1 MPAKSKAQQRFFG
14 MVRAAQK
21 GEMENPSS
29 EVLDAADS
37 ISVKDAKKMAK
48 TKHKGLPEVKEEK
61 KGRHPRD
68 QKELDR
74 AQAYIKKNPNFGKK
88 DVKEGSSI
96 IQGRKSSKKSSYR
109 GATGDH
115 RRDKEGNIEADFYK
129 KKPAPTG
136 EKWGDKSGR
145 PKKPSPLEVRARR
158 KKRKEEKAAK
168 AAGSVVQT
176 KSGKKVNSKYEEL
189 KAKIYARDDARKKK
203 NQEYAKKHNPPKVN
217 EELTGDMKT
226 DLEKYRVP
234 RGPGG
239 NPIRMG
245 DKVRSMKGDQPL
257 GQLKVKYGADKVRE
271 YYKKNR
277 PVDEGVSAKYKGKYY
292 KLLPSKVR
300 EKMNGKGGLDGDYR
314 KETGKV
320 KDWVTDRLGI
330 TNTKRDGVKEE
341 VKDLKEYSPNVTYQA
356 KGGKKSGK
364 LGKSSVYSLRDKD
377 ESKKDFRKSH
387 VKDIKDGL
395 LKKEEL
401 QVDEGRENAVIAK
414 RILQNKTKCA
424 DCGSYAH
431 VTGASNCPAKKDP
444 EGLPEGV
451 MDIVRRYGKKKPEKK
466 PQKAQDA
473 GARLRRKVERRVH
486 AKYVSGSEDNV
497 PDELR
502 DHKTWSEFKKYLAI

>member
-74 AQAYIKKNPNFGKK
+74 AQAYIKKNPDFGKK
-88 DVKEGSSI
+88 
-96 IQGRKSSKKSSYR
+96 
-109 GATGDH
+109 
-115 RRDKEGNIEADFYK
+115 
-129 KKPAPTG
+129 
-136 EKWGDKSGR
+136 
-145 PKKPSPLEVRARR
+145 
-158 KKRKEEKAAK
+158 
-168 AAGSVVQT
+168 
-176 KSGKKVNSKYEEL
+176 KKVE
-189 KAKIYARDDARKKK
+189 
-203 NQEYAKKHNPPKVN
+203 

-451 MDIVRRYGKKKPEKK
+451 MDIVRKYNKKKPEKK
-466 PQKAQDA
+466 AEKAQDA
-473 GARLRRKVERRVH
+473 GSRLRRKVQRREY
-486 AKYVSGSEDNV
+486 ASKISGSEDNV

>member
-88 DVKEGSSI
+88 DVKEEPERTTAYKAMQKKLYPRGSTIDAKTGKDNAIMGNVGGFSNT
-96 IQGRKSSKKSSYR
+96 KNR
-109 GATGDH
+109 G
-115 RRDKEGNIEADFYK
+115 
-129 KKPAPTG
+129 
-136 EKWGDKSGR
+136 
-145 PKKPSPLEVRARR
+145 
-158 KKRKEEKAAK
+158 KKRKVMAEFEPEL
-168 AAGSVVQT
+168 GVV
-176 KSGKKVNSKYEEL
+176 
-189 KAKIYARDDARKKK
+189 
-203 NQEYAKKHNPPKVN
+203 

-226 DLEKYRVP
+226 DLEKHRVP

-239 NPIRMG
+239 NPIRIK
-245 DKVRSMKGDQPL
+245 DKVSSMKSTQPL
-257 GQLKVKYGADKVRE
+257 GQLKVKYGAGKVRE
-271 YYKKNR
+271 YYKKNKS
-277 PVDEGVSAKYKGKYY
+277 VGEELELDERLG
-292 KLLPSKVR
+292 
-300 EKMNGKGGLDGDYR
+300 GKGYKPRKDYAGRTVSGDWEDSDR
-314 KETGKV
+314 GAGNKSARRSGKKV
-320 KDWVTDRLGI
+320 EKKSPTYQAYVL
-330 TNTKRDGVKEE
+330 NKEE
-341 VKDLKEYSPNVTYQA
+341 VV
-356 KGGKKSGK
+356 
-364 LGKSSVYSLRDKD
+364 D
-377 ESKKDFRKSH
+377 ESRA
-387 VKDIKDGL
+387 
-395 LKKEEL
+395 
-401 QVDEGRENAVIAK
+401 NAVIAK

-444 EGLPEGV
+444 KGLPEGV
-451 MDIVRRYGKKKPEKK
+451 MDIVRKYNKKPEKK
-466 PQKAQDA
+466 AEKAQDA

-497 PDELR
+497 PDNLR

>member
-1 MPAKSKAQQRFFG
+1 MVVKTIITKVKVLELKEKAVSKKQQRFFG

-21 GEMENPSS
+21 GEGAASP
-29 EVLDAADS
+29 EVAKVAGE
-37 ISVKDAKKMAK
+37 ISKKDAKDFAK
-48 TKHKGLPEVKEEK
+48 TKHKGLPEKVK
-61 KGRHPRD
+61 
-68 QKELDR
+68 
-74 AQAYIKKNPNFGKK
+74 
-88 DVKEGSSI
+88 VK
-96 IQGRKSSKKSSYR
+96 
-109 GATGDH
+109 
-115 RRDKEGNIEADFYK
+115 
-129 KKPAPTG
+129 
-136 EKWGDKSGR
+136 
-145 PKKPSPLEVRARR
+145 
-158 KKRKEEKAAK
+158 
-168 AAGSVVQT
+168 
-176 KSGKKVNSKYEEL
+176 
-189 KAKIYARDDARKKK
+189 
-203 NQEYAKKHNPPKVN
+203 

-466 PQKAQDA
+466 AQKAQDA
-473 GARLRRKVERRVH
+473 GSRLRRKVQRREYA
-486 AKYVSGSEDNV
+486 AKISGSEDNV